1 MTNQSFSHSIVNA
14 FASFTYFEN
23 DDPANAAVFIFKDS
37 AGKVVML
44 STTLKIA
51 AEMRALLNEAF
62 TQMQEADAGSLAAI
76 LTVAAEH
83 GSKPH

>member
-37 AGKVVML
+37 AGKMVML

-51 AEMRALLNEAF
+51 AEMRTLLNEAF
-62 TQMQEADAGSLAAI
+62 TQMEKADAGSLAAV